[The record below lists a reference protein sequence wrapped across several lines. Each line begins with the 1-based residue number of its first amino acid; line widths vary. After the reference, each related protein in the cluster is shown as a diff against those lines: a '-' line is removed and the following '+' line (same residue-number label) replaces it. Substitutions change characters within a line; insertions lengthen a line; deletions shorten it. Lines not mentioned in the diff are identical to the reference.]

1 MDFEKNPL
9 VNDISRCQREAKR
22 WLALVAFT
30 LAALLV
36 AVCIDMMQPSPASR
50 EIANFLMIVSVMV
63 IICSSFGIKQ
73 SDDHCK
79 SVQYGLSVFEAMK
92 KDLEGTQS
100 ELEDTQARLYE
111 TEKELEDTQ
120 SEKATLRKALQWFQ
134 SSCRDL
140 LFDIEIAEC
149 EKVKLQRSF
158 EACMSEL
165 EDTRN
170 ELASVCST
178 IDSILADFCQA
189 KKNAKALQDKLDVI
203 KCERDDLQGKL
214 DSAYGMLRDEI
225 VAADNAL
232 CGAEALQNK
241 LNVAWRVAGKR
252 LTELSKLQTVNS
264 ELRYKL
270 VEARMGCEFFRDQY
284 VKADARVAYAQ
295 QQIKDLKSAV
305 EIRDN
310 VIDSLLSDVVT
321 RTKG

>member
-9 VNDISRCQREAKR
+9 VNDISRCRREAKR
-22 WLALVAFT
+22 WLALVALT
-30 LAALLV
+30 SAALLV
-36 AVCIDMMQPSPASR
+36 AVCINMMQPSPASR
-50 EIANFLMIVSVMV
+50 EIVSLLAIASAMA
-63 IICSSFGIKQ
+63 IICSSFGVRQ
-73 SDDHCK
+73 CNDHCR

-100 ELEDTQARLYE
+100 ELEDTQAWLYE

-120 SEKATLRKALQWFQ
+120 NEKATLRKALQWFQ

-189 KKNAKALQDKLDVI
+189 KKNAKALQDKLDVT
-203 KCERDDLQGKL
+203 KRERDELRKKL
-214 DSAYGMLRDEI
+214 NSAYGMLRDEI

-264 ELRYKL
+264 ELRYEL
-270 VEARMGCEFFRDQY
+270 TEAKIGFEWYLYLYYEAEERIAHAKEQI
-284 VKADARVAYAQ
+284 KHLE
-295 QQIKDLKSAV
+295 QQIERLETVNK
-305 EIRDN
+305 
-310 VIDSLLSDVVT
+310 LLAKFATDDV
-321 RTKG
+321 